1 MIIIVIILVITLI
14 VVGILYFL
22 VEKQLSYYK
31 KISKSINV
39 NSVTQNMFNIMGD
52 NISANQK
59 VQELNKIILE
69 TYGPRYSTISLFD
82 GNVYEAQATNAEES
96 YIEIISNLAEDNNFK
111 ANAVRNVSKYLTTS
125 PEKTLTYR
133 SALERKIKSA
143 MFSPIYYNKTY
154 LGFWLI
160 EDTRENAF
168 DDISKDEINKIKNNM
183 GVFIENLKY
192 QSAIELA
199 ENVDKQTG
207 CYNNLYLYSNVRQL
221 LNDTE
226 NNVIS
231 IINLKN
237 LPDINMKYNREIGNK
252 LLIKVANILKENISQ
267 DSVVIRNGGLRLMII
282 SKNTNVDSMGQVL
295 ERILSKIRTESEY
308 YNNEEIKPDIQILMH
323 NTLRQNN
330 VEKEI
335 DKMIKYLD
343 SMTEMNTIKII

>member
-1 MIIIVIILVITLI
+1 MIFIVILLVITLI
-14 VVGILYFL
+14 VVGILYFS

-31 KISKSINV
+31 KVSKSINV
-39 NSVTQNMFNIMGD
+39 NTVTQNMFNIMGD
-52 NISANQK
+52 NISAEQK
-59 VQELNKIILE
+59 IEALNKIILE
-69 TYGPRYSTISLFD
+69 TYSPRYSTISLFD
-82 GNVYEAQATNAEES
+82 GNVYEAQSSNAEES
-96 YIEIISNLAEDNNFK
+96 FLDIIANLAEDNNFK
-111 ANAVRNVSKYLTTS
+111 ANAVRNISKYITTS

-154 LGFWLI
+154 LGFWI
-160 EDTRENAF
+160 MEDTRENAF
-168 DDISKDEINKIKNNM
+168 DNISKDEVTKIKANM
-183 GVFIENLKY
+183 GVFVENLKY

-199 ENVDKQTG
+199 ENIDKQTG

-231 IINLKN
+231 IVCLKN
-237 LPDINMKYNREIGNK
+237 LPDINIKYNRDVGNK
-252 LLIKVANILKENISQ
+252 ILIKIANILKENISQ

-295 ERILSKIRTESEY
+295 EKIMSKITSESEY
-308 YNNEEIKPDIQILMH
+308 FNNQEIKPAIQILMH
-323 NTLRQNN
+323 NTQRQNN

-343 SMTEMNTIKII
+343 GMEEVNTIKII

>member
-1 MIIIVIILVITLI
+1 MIFIVILLVITLV
-14 VVGILYFL
+14 VVGILYFI
-22 VEKQLSYYK
+22 VENQLAYYK
-31 KISKSINV
+31 KISKNINV
-39 NSVTQNMFNIMGD
+39 NTVTQNMFNIMGD
-52 NISANQK
+52 NISAKQK
-59 VQELNKIILE
+59 LTELNKIIIE
-69 TYGPRYSTISLFD
+69 TYNPKYSTISLFD
-82 GNVYEAQATNAEES
+82 GNVYEIASTNAEES
-96 YIEIISNLAEDNNFK
+96 FLEIIANLAEDNNFK
-111 ANAVRNVSKYLTTS
+111 ANAIKNISKYLTTS

-168 DDISKDEINKIKNNM
+168 DDISKDEITKIKTNM
-183 GVFIENLKY
+183 GVFVENIKY

-199 ENVDKQTG
+199 ENIDKQTG

-231 IINLKN
+231 IICLRN
-237 LPDINMKYNREIGNK
+237 LPDINIKYDRKIGNK
-252 LLIKVANILKENISQ
+252 LLVKVANILKENISQ

-295 ERILSKIRTESEY
+295 EKILSKIRAESEY